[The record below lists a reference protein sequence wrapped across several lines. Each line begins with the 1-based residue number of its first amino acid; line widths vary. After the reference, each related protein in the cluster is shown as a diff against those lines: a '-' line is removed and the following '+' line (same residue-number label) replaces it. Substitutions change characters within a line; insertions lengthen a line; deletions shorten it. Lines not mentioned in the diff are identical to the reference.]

1 MGRKVKQLKNY
12 TTSDIEA
19 IIACDEKHN
28 VGIKLHAIKQLSKG
42 SSSRYLVDFY
52 GTSFKQICNWADRF
66 DKEGVA
72 GLRLK
77 PGRGRR
83 CRLSEEQQYQI
94 QGVLLKSPEEF
105 GYNTANWT
113 GALLGEHIFK
123 TYRVEYKLAAT
134 YNLMKKL
141 GFSYQRAKAFYP
153 ERDEVKRAQVKA
165 EIKKT

>member
-1 MGRKVKQLKNY
+1 VSN
-12 TTSDIEA
+12 
-19 IIACDEKHN
+19 H
-28 VGIKLHAIKQLSKG
+28 
-42 SSSRYLVDFY
+42 
-52 GTSFKQICNWADRF
+52 RF
-66 DKEGVA
+66 DEEGVD

-94 QGVLLKSPEEF
+94 QGDLLKSPEEF

-113 GALLGEHIFK
+113 GALLQAHIFK
-123 TYRVEYKLAAT
+123 TYRVEYKLAST

-153 ERDEVKRAQVKA
+153 ERDEVKRTQVKA
-165 EIKKT
+165 EIKKN